1 VASEEEELRGSL
13 VQLRI
18 YEGSARTLQARL
30 DILNAAM
37 GEFVMASSTL
47 EGIKTQKAS
56 ADTLIPVGG
65 GSFVR
70 AKLDDVSKIVMG
82 VGAGVAVEKP
92 IEESISEIKSRIADM
107 EKARTALQ
115 EQLAQTLVRIEE
127 NRQKLGEI
135 VRKHGGDSLTVV

>member
-1 VASEEEELRGSL
+1 M

-82 VGAGVAVEKP
+82 VGAGVAIEKP
-92 IEESISEIKSRIADM
+92 IEDSIIEIKSRIADM

>member
-18 YEGSARTLQARL
+18 YEGSARALQARL

-37 GEFVMASSTL
+37 GEFVLASSTL
-47 EGIKTQKAS
+47 EGVKTQKPN

-82 VGAGVAVEKP
+82 VGAGVAIEKP

-135 VRKHGGDSLTVV
+135 VRKHGGDSLTVI

>member
-1 VASEEEELRGSL
+1 L

>member
-1 VASEEEELRGSL
+1 M

-18 YEGSARTLQARL
+18 YEGSARALQSRL

-37 GEFVMASSTL
+37 GEFVLASSTL
-47 EGIKTQKAS
+47 EGVKTQKAN

-82 VGAGVAVEKP
+82 VGAGVAIEKP
-92 IEESISEIKSRIADM
+92 IEDSISEIKSRIADM

-135 VRKHGGDSLTVV
+135 VRKHGGDSLTVI

>member
-18 YEGSARTLQARL
+18 YEGSARALQARL